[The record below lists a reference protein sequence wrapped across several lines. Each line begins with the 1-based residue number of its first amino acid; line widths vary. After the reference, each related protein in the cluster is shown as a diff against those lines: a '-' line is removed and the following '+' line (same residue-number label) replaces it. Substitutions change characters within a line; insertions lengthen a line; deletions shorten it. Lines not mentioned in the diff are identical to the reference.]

1 MLTDSQITEL
11 SKKMSIPLELVCFK
25 DELPRKLVYNK
36 SYVINLDDAFDEK
49 GNQNE
54 GTHWTALQI
63 NKYPDGKVEP
73 IFFDPYG
80 QPPSENIKKFVL
92 DNTGKKLP
100 YNTKDIQSLMNN
112 ACGFFCLAFLHFI
125 NAWDHRTKDLYDD
138 VACFLEY
145 FDDLNKSIDFKK
157 NEYILKH
164 FFQPSDPKL
173 RKQIEVITDIK
184 SITEQDTGNGPDIL
198 KIPVDVNLMSK

>member
-54 GTHWTALQI
+54 GTHWTALQV
-63 NKYPDGKVEP
+63 NKYLNGKVEP

-80 QPPSENIKKFVL
+80 HPPSENIKKFVL

-173 RKQIEVITDIK
+173 RKQIEVIADIK

>member
-145 FDDLNKSIDFKK
+145 FDDLNKSIDWKK

-173 RKQIEVITDIK
+173 RQQIEVIADIK
-184 SITEQDTGNGPDIL
+184 SITEQYTCNGTDIL